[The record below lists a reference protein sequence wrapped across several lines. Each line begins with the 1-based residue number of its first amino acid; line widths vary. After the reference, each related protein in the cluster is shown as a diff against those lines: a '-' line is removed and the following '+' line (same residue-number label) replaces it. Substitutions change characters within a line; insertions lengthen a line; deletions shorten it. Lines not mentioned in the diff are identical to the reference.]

1 MAQGA
6 EHKSVLILSGTQYG
20 LPVSDAVNAGAVA
33 ALKEKGVSVN
43 DIYVES
49 LDIVRAPDAHRRAVL
64 ASLLKDKLATKNV
77 ALVIAANQWGLD
89 FLAREGNEL
98 APPDT
103 PVVATFITTAA
114 VPWQGT
120 PRPILDLSDRADVAG
135 TIRYGLDLFPRTRRL
150 VTVFGADDRQAPTS
164 VQVADALAAL
174 PGRLEVENTA
184 ALSHDEMLQRVAAL
198 PADSLVLLGTYFRDR
213 TGRSFIPAEVA
224 AEIARRANAPVMAL
238 YDAHIREGLVGG
250 AVVTSAA
257 IGRRAGEIGFEILSG
272 ARDLQA
278 GVGKLALPPQPLFD
292 WSQLQRWGADPAK
305 LPADTVF
312 LNRPRTL
319 WSEYR
324 DTVIGA
330 SAVMLA
336 LLALAVALAV
346 QNRRCRRVEGRLRL
360 QSLVLD
366 QIQDQVMVSDLEGRV
381 TYVNRAATMHR
392 AQGSEALLGR
402 TVASFNDQPEAPA
415 THAGIIEETRRTG
428 GWRGRVVSARAD
440 GAQRLLDLRTTLVT
454 DETGKPV
461 ATVGV
466 GTDISDRTQVEQ
478 TLHDSEER
486 LRRAQE
492 GAHVGV
498 WDWDLK
504 TGQIYFSPESA
515 RLLGLPAE
523 GVFANEAWR
532 ARVFEEDLAA
542 VDARVME
549 AIAQGDLLE
558 VEFRVCVGPDETR
571 WLLSK
576 GKAQF
581 DGAGQAVRLLG
592 INLDI
597 TERKQAEAALDTY
610 RQQLEAMVEARTAE
624 LVEATRKAEGA
635 NVAKSTFLANMS
647 HEIRTPL
654 NAIVGMSHLIR
665 RAGLAPEQ
673 TLRMEK
679 LEAAAGHLLAIINA
693 ILDLSKIDA
702 GKFVL
707 EEIPLRVESVVS
719 NVVSMLDDRAQAK
732 GLRLVSVVDRMP
744 RNLVGDPTRL
754 QQALL
759 NYANNAIK
767 FTEVGF
773 VTLSARIVDEDADS
787 VLARFEVEDTGS
799 GIEPSVIAR
808 LFSAFEQAD
817 SSTTRKSGG
826 TGLGLAI
833 TKKLAE
839 LMGGDAGVRSVPG
852 VGSTFWFTARIRKG
866 EVAAPG
872 DDESNAKAAAAILSR
887 DHAGTRVL
895 VVEDNDINRE
905 VAQAVLKDVGLVVDL
920 AEDGLQGVAMA
931 DADAYKL
938 VLMDMQMPNM
948 DGLDASREIRKRW
961 SKERLPI
968 IAMTANAFSE
978 DKARCYEAGMNDFV
992 SKPVVPDDLY
1002 AVLLSWLEKASGAAK
1017 AG

>member
-1 MAQGA
+1 
-6 EHKSVLILSGTQYG
+6 
-20 LPVSDAVNAGAVA
+20 
-33 ALKEKGVSVN
+33 
-43 DIYVES
+43 
-49 LDIVRAPDAHRRAVL
+49 
-64 ASLLKDKLATKNV
+64 
-77 ALVIAANQWGLD
+77 
-89 FLAREGNEL
+89 
-98 APPDT
+98 
-103 PVVATFITTAA
+103 
-114 VPWQGT
+114 
-120 PRPILDLSDRADVAG
+120 
-135 TIRYGLDLFPRTRRL
+135 
-150 VTVFGADDRQAPTS
+150 
-164 VQVADALAAL
+164 
-174 PGRLEVENTA
+174 
-184 ALSHDEMLQRVAAL
+184 
-198 PADSLVLLGTYFRDR
+198 
-213 TGRSFIPAEVA
+213 
-224 AEIARRANAPVMAL
+224 
-238 YDAHIREGLVGG
+238 
-250 AVVTSAA
+250 
-257 IGRRAGEIGFEILSG
+257 
-272 ARDLQA
+272 
-278 GVGKLALPPQPLFD
+278 
-292 WSQLQRWGADPAK
+292 
-305 LPADTVF
+305 
-312 LNRPRTL
+312 
-319 WSEYR
+319 
-324 DTVIGA
+324 
-330 SAVMLA
+330 
-336 LLALAVALAV
+336 
-346 QNRRCRRVEGRLRL
+346 
-360 QSLVLD
+360 
-366 QIQDQVMVSDLEGRV
+366 
-381 TYVNRAATMHR
+381 
-392 AQGSEALLGR
+392 
-402 TVASFNDQPEAPA
+402 
-415 THAGIIEETRRTG
+415 
-428 GWRGRVVSARAD
+428 VVSARAD

-787 VLARFEVEDTGS
+787 VLARFEVEDTGI

-817 SSTTRKSGG
+817 SSTTRKSAAPGWG
-826 TGLGLAI
+826 WRSPKAGRADGRRRGR
-833 TKKLAE
+833 AE
-839 LMGGDAGVRSVPG
+839 RPG